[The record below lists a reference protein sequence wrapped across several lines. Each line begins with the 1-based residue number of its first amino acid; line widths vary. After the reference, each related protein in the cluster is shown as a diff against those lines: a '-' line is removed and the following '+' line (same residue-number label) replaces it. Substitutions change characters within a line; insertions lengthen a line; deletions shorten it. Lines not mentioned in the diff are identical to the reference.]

1 MRQDRAC
8 ENLRGMAVSECKVA
22 VAPGAVEAIEGTIAV
37 LEEPGW
43 TVWEDLPSDYAWVVG
58 YFARP
63 AEAAGAWRRLAGAL
77 SPGWVT
83 GTAEFRELPDADWV
97 ESYKIHF
104 KAWRIGRRHW
114 VPEWERG
121 TYGAPAGDEVVWLD
135 PGMAFGTGNH
145 ETTRLC
151 CERLVEFAERFL
163 GRNRAEVDVIGTPLG
178 VLDAGCGSGILA
190 VSAARFGL
198 GPVAGFDDDPVAV
211 RVSRENAALN
221 EVADRAEFFL
231 GDLAMGL
238 AGRQAGLVLANIQT
252 DVLRQHSRE
261 LVLAVA
267 PGGWLSL
274 SGILAEELEALR
286 KHFAAE
292 APGWR
297 TESRTMGEWADL
309 LLIHGS

>member
-1 MRQDRAC
+1 
-8 ENLRGMAVSECKVA
+8 MARSECKVA
-22 VAPGAVEAIEGTIAV
+22 VAPGAVKAIEETIAA
-37 LEEPGW
+37 LEEPRW
-43 TVWEDLPSDYAWVVG
+43 TVREDLASGCVWVVG

-63 AEAAGAWRRLAGAL
+63 AESEAAWHRLAGVL
-77 SPGWVT
+77 DPDWLL
-83 GTAEFRELPDADWV
+83 GTAEFRELPDADWA

-121 TYGAPAGDEVVWLD
+121 TYRVRAGDEVVWLD

-151 CERLVEFAERFL
+151 CERLVEFAEQFRARNSRQRV
-163 GRNRAEVDVIGTPLG
+163 GREKATTGPPAG

-190 VSAARFGL
+190 ISAARFGL
-198 GPVAGFDDDPVAV
+198 GPVTGFDNDPVAV
-211 RVSRENAALN
+211 RVSRENATLN
-221 EVADRAEFFL
+221 QVADRVEFFS
-231 GDLAMGL
+231 GDLTIGL

-252 DVLRQHSRE
+252 DVLRQFSRE
-261 LVLAVA
+261 LVRAVA

-274 SGILAEELEALR
+274 SGILAEELGALR
-286 KHFAAE
+286 ADFAVE

-297 TESRTMGEWADL
+297 TDSRMMGEWADL
-309 LLIHGS
+309 LLIHSC

>member
-1 MRQDRAC
+1 
-8 ENLRGMAVSECKVA
+8 MAVSECKVA
-22 VAPGAVEAIEGTIAV
+22 VAPGAVEAIEETIAV

-43 TVWEDLPSDYAWVVG
+43 TVREDLPSGCAWVVG

-63 AEAAGAWRRLAGAL
+63 AEAAGAWCRLAGAL
-77 SPGWVT
+77 SPGWVA
-83 GTAEFRELPDADWV
+83 GTAEFRELPDADWA

-121 TYGAPAGDEVVWLD
+121 TYRAPAGDEVVWLD

-151 CERLVEFAERFL
+151 CERLVEFADQFRARNSGQRV
-163 GRNRAEVDVIGTPLG
+163 GREKAKPGMPPG
-178 VLDAGCGSGILA
+178 VVDAGCGSGILA

-198 GPVAGFDDDPVAV
+198 GPVAGFDNDPVAV
-211 RVSRENAALN
+211 RVSRGNAALN
-221 EVADRAEFFL
+221 EVANRVEFFL

-252 DVLRQHSRE
+252 DVLRQQSRE
-261 LVLAVA
+261 LVQAVA
-267 PGGWLSL
+267 PGGCLSL

-292 APGWR
+292 TSGWR
-297 TESRTMGEWADL
+297 TESRTIGEWADL
-309 LLIHGS
+309 LLIRGS

>member
-1 MRQDRAC
+1 
-8 ENLRGMAVSECKVA
+8 MAVSECKVA
-22 VAPGAVEAIEGTIAV
+22 AATGAVEAIEETIAA

-43 TVWEDLPSDYAWVVG
+43 TVWEDLPSGCAWVVG
-58 YFARP
+58 YFAGP
-63 AEAAGAWRRLAGAL
+63 AEATVAWRRLAAAL
-77 SPGWVT
+77 RPGWVT
-83 GTAEFRELPDADWV
+83 EAAEFREVPDVDWA

-121 TYGAPAGDEVVWLD
+121 NHRASAGDEVVWLD

-151 CERLVEFAERFL
+151 CRRLVEFAEQF
-163 GRNRAEVDVIGTPLG
+163 RARKSRQRVGQEKAEPGTPRG

-198 GPVAGFDDDPVAV
+198 GPVAGFDNDPVAV
-211 RVSRENAALN
+211 QVSRGNAALN
-221 EVADRAEFFL
+221 EVADRVEFFF

-261 LVLAVA
+261 LVQAVA

-274 SGILAEELEALR
+274 SGILAEELRSLREA
-286 KHFAAE
+286 FAAE
-292 APGWR
+292 APSWR
-297 TESRTMGEWADL
+297 TKSLRMGEWADL
-309 LLIHGS
+309 LLIRGR

>member
-1 MRQDRAC
+1 
-8 ENLRGMAVSECKVA
+8 MAVSECKVA
-22 VAPGAVEAIEGTIAV
+22 VAPGAVEAIEETIAV
-37 LEEPGW
+37 LEELGW
-43 TVWEDLPSDYAWVVG
+43 TVREDLPSGCAWVVG
-58 YFARP
+58 YFAGP
-63 AEAAGAWRRLAGAL
+63 AEAEAAWRRLAGAL

-83 GTAEFRELPDADWV
+83 GTAAFRELPDADWA

-114 VPEWERG
+114 VPEWERE
-121 TYGAPAGDEVVWLD
+121 TYRAPAGDEVVWLD

-145 ETTRLC
+145 ETTKLC
-151 CERLVEFAERFL
+151 CERLVEFAEQFQTRNSRRRV
-163 GRNRAEVDVIGTPLG
+163 GREKAKPGMPLG

-198 GPVAGFDDDPVAV
+198 GPVAGFDSDPVAV

-221 EVADRAEFFL
+221 VVADRAEFFL
-231 GDLAMGL
+231 GDLTMAL

-252 DVLRQHSRE
+252 DVLRQYSRE

-274 SGILAEELEALR
+274 SGILAEELEELR
-286 KHFAAE
+286 EHFAAE

-297 TESRTMGEWADL
+297 TKSRTMGEWADL
-309 LLIHGS
+309 LQIRGS